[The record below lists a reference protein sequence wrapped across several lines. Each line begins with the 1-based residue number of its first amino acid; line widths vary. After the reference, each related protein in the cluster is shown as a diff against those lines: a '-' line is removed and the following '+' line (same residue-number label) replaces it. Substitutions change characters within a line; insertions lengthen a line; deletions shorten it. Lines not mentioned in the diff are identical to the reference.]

1 MYYTYILQSKKD
13 GYIYIGH
20 TDDLKR
26 RFLEH
31 QSGRVESTAPR
42 RPFELIYYEA
52 CLERDDAITRER
64 NLKTGFGRQYI
75 KRRLAKYFDGLE

>member
-1 MYYTYILQSKKD
+1 MYYTYILQSIKD

-31 QSGRVESTAPR
+31 QNERVESTAPR

-52 CLERDDAITRER
+52 CLERDDAVTRER
-64 NLKTGFGRQYI
+64 NLKTGF
-75 KRRLAKYFDGLE
+75 